1 MAIIMND
8 LQDSISTT
16 FSSDKFEENRA
27 LIPDFEQQIRTS
39 MEAVVAEN
47 IITTFHVLRNMLDL
61 ELVVVIRHSVGY
73 LQSAGVVDAKRIN
86 EVLLNSIKDTLT
98 VFQRGNKANIVETI
112 TARAEKSK
120 AMLAVIQPIESFT
133 N

>member
-61 ELVVVIRHSVGY
+61 ELVVALRNSIGY

-86 EVLLNSIKDTLT
+86 EVLLNANKDTLT
-98 VFQRGNKANIVETI
+98 VFQRGRKANIVETI

>member
-16 FSSDKFEENRA
+16 FSSDKFEENQA

-61 ELVVVIRHSVGY
+61 ELVVALRNSIGY

-86 EVLLNSIKDTLT
+86 EVLLNAIKDTLT
-98 VFQRGNKANIVETI
+98 VFQRGRKANIVETI

-120 AMLAVIQPIESFT
+120 AMLAVIQPIESYT

>member
-1 MAIIMND
+1 MATIMND

-27 LIPDFEQQIRTS
+27 LIPDLEQQIRTS
-39 MEAVVAEN
+39 MEAVVSEN

-61 ELVVVIRHSVGY
+61 ELVVALRNSVGY
-73 LQSAGVVDAKRIN
+73 LHSAGVVDAKRIN
-86 EVLLNSIKDTLT
+86 AVLLNAIKDMFTK
-98 VFQRGNKANIVETI
+98 FRRGRKANIVETI

-120 AMLAVIQPIESFT
+120 AMPTVIQPIESFT
-133 N
+133 D

>member
-16 FSSDKFEENRA
+16 FSSDKFEENSA
-27 LIPDFEQQIRTS
+27 LISDLEQQIRTS

-47 IITTFHVLRNMLDL
+47 LINTLHVFRNMLDL

-86 EVLLNSIKDTLT
+86 EVLLNAIKDTLT
-98 VFQRGNKANIVETI
+98 VFQRGRKANIVETI

-133 N
+133 D